1 MHEVERLIST
11 VLRDVHNWIKD
22 ERMILSVHV
31 ILSVPTMLVQKFSP
45 DTKLHELALQR
56 DKLGID
62 GIVLFYNE
70 WNSKRALLE
79 KDIRRLSDFYLNRE
93 I

>member
-11 VLRDVHNWIKD
+11 GLRDVPNWIKHG
-22 ERMILSVHV
+22 RMTSGVHV
-31 ILSVPTMLVQKFSP
+31 ILSVPTILCPKIQP
-45 DTKLHELALQR
+45 RYWKLHELALQR
-56 DKLGID
+56 DKRGID
-62 GIVLFYNE
+62 GIVLYIE